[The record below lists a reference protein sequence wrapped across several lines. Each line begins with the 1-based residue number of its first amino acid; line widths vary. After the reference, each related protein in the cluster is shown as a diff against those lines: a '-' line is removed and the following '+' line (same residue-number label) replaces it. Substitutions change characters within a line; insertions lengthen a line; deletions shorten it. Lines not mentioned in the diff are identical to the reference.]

1 MTRIENHCC
10 GCAVPAYPCRGA
22 GCPERHVKVLY
33 CDFCGNE
40 ADRLYRVDD
49 GLDTEEICLDC
60 LDAMMERSGLEYKEL
75 VTATIR

>member
-10 GCAVPAYPCRGA
+10 GCSVPAYPCLGIL
-22 GCPERHVKVLY
+22 CPERNVKVLY

-40 ADRLYRVDD
+40 AETLYRVDD
-49 GLDTEEICLDC
+49 GIDEEEICYDC
-60 LDAMMERSGLEYKEL
+60 LDNMMERSGLTYKEL